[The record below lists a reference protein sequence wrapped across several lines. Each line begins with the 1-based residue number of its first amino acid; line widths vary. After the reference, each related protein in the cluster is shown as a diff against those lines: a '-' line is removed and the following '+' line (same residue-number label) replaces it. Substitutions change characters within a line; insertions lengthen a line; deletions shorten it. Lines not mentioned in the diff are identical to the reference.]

1 MILML
6 LIRARPAPALELA
19 AGGGLVEQGDDV
31 VRPAAKIHL
40 GFTDHVFMEAVVF
53 GRTFGPVTERST
65 LLGLAG
71 RAALFGGTGLLGRFG
86 LTVLDEYTAIERT
99 DPDRAVLAE
108 QSIPRFKHH
117 LEVAERRLAAERG
130 EDAAPSTEAQAPSSW
145 RSAALSATG
154 SVTCNACMPARSAP
168 RMFHSKS
175 SSIKHAPISM
185 SRRTAASS

>member
-1 MILML
+1 MGRPAGILLLMRLML

-108 QSIPRFKHH
+108 HSYNAGLLLGVSRSFHPGPLRID
-117 LEVAERRLAAERG
+117 LAWDSRLYPAG
-130 EDAAPSTEAQAPSSW
+130 VSS
-145 RSAALSATG
+145 LLLVTG
-154 SVTCNACMPARSAP
+154 RKQV
-168 RMFHSKS
+168 
-175 SSIKHAPISM
+175 ISL
-185 SRRTAASS
+185 TLGADL